1 MVRVVL
7 PFHLRTLAHVDGEVE
22 LVDELTNGTP
32 TQTLL
37 RTLKPYS
44 SEDEIL
50 LVGHMPS
57 LSEHLAALIGSKN
70 PQGLP
75 LGKACVAC
83 IDLDELR
90 FGRGQ
95 LRGLGKAVSGGGL
108 PTIMVELKSGIR
120 MAFPLGASS
129 G

>member
-1 MVRVVL
+1 
-7 PFHLRTLAHVDGEVE
+7 
-22 LVDELTNGTP
+22 TP

-37 RTLKPYS
+37 RALKPCS

-83 IDLDELR
+83 IDLHELR
-90 FGRGQ
+90 LGRGQ
-95 LRGLGKAVSGGGL
+95 LRLLLRQKQLRQIVNRNA
-108 PTIMVELKSGIR
+108 
-120 MAFPLGASS
+120 
-129 G
+129 